1 MIDQLKRQDFTELAP
16 GGLVIEHEGG
26 NVALTVVETHDL
38 PSPSPRAA
46 PFSVVLEGPATPL
59 LPQAIYPMLHPRH
72 GRLDLFVVPI
82 ARDAAHVRYEV
93 IFN

>member
-1 MIDQLKRQDFTELAP
+1 MIDQLKRQDFTDIAP
-16 GGLVIEHEGG
+16 GGLLIEHEGG

-46 PFSVVLEGPATPL
+46 PFSVVLEGPATPTL
-59 LPQAIYPMLHPRH
+59 QQAIYPMLHPLH
-72 GRLDLFVVPI
+72 GRLDLFIVPI
-82 ARDAAHVRYEV
+82 ARDAAHTRYEV

>member
-1 MIDQLKRQDFTELAP
+1 MIDQLKRQDFTDLAP
-16 GGLVIEHEGG
+16 GGLVIEHEGHSIP
-26 NVALTVVETHDL
+26 LTVVDSRDL
-38 PSPSPRAA
+38 PAPSPRTA
-46 PFSVVLEGPATPL
+46 PFAIELEGPAVPM
-59 LPQAIYPMLHPRH
+59 LPQSIYPVLHPQH